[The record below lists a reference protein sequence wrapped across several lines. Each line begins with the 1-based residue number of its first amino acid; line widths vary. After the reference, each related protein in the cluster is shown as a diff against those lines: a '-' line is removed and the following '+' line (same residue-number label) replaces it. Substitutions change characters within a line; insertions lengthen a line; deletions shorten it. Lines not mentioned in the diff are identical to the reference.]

1 MFSLNLGLAEQSKL
15 KFRIKRDVGLSV
27 VVVSLLLSV
36 EPFEKFIV
44 VEGGWWS
51 RVSLVLSL
59 TLKLNNSVK
68 NRTITE

>member
-27 VVVSLLLSV
+27 VVVSLLLSL
-36 EPFEKFIV
+36 EPFEKFVV

-59 TLKLNNSVK
+59 RLKLNKKSEN
-68 NRTITE
+68 